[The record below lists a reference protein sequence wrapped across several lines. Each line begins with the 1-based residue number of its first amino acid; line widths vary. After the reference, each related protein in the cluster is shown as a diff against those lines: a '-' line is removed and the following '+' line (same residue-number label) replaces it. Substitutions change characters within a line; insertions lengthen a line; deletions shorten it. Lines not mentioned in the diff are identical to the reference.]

1 MRIVKQNTDPGEA
14 RKIIPMGKVPAWEDH
29 WHTIKD
35 IRTAARRSQHEAKV
49 KAFKALAAH
58 NYVSFAGWARVWAH
72 MSPVSQLGENSPFTP
87 LARLAKKILRELR
100 ENNKS

>member
-1 MRIVKQNTDPGEA
+1 MKIVKQNTGPGEA

-29 WHTIKD
+29 LHTIED
-35 IRTAARRSQHEAKV
+35 VRTAARRSQYEAKV

-58 NYVSFAGWARVWAH
+58 NYVSFAGRARVWSYLNA
-72 MSPVSQLGENSPFTP
+72 VSQFDEYSPFTP
-87 LARLAKKILRELR
+87 LARPAKEILRELL